1 MHYGPREPLER
12 PEEPFAI
19 AVRDIDEYVGCSRLR
34 WGSEA
39 SRVRFRLE
47 NLDAI
52 KPEGASS
59 NAPFHPRGGRIE
71 HAGTEELSQGTPN
84 KHYYEARTTMGQFQR
99 TLTAVRLENGS
110 PNYF

>member
-1 MHYGPREPLER
+1 MNYNQPWTTLGLAPQPQRENRDPNGSQGPANFSLHYGPREPLER

-19 AVRDIDEYVGCSRLR
+19 AVRDIDEYLGCSRLR

-39 SRVRFRLE
+39 PRIRVRLE

-59 NAPFHPRGGRIE
+59 NAPFHPRGGE
-71 HAGTEELSQGTPN
+71 
-84 KHYYEARTTMGQFQR
+84 
-99 TLTAVRLENGS
+99 
-110 PNYF
+110 